1 MCARKFCKKILDPY
15 SSVREYIARASPP
28 SLAPPTAAEE
38 YCALAA
44 LERPIMKKKEDAR
57 LAVLRE
63 YDRWAKDQGQTFL
76 ISVPSAAN
84 GKPFMA
90 GFVTEVD

>member
-1 MCARKFCKKILDPY
+1 MVLHRTRCAIRRF
-15 SSVREYIARASPP
+15 
-28 SLAPPTAAEE
+28 AAGSEINS
-38 YCALAA
+38 
-44 LERPIMKKKEDAR
+44 R
-57 LAVLRE
+57 RE
-63 YDRWAKDQGQTFL
+63 YDRWAKDHPNDAKKMGWFVFFAHLEKEGQTFS